1 MSGAVT
7 CPGRGTDWASL
18 PIARECSCGAIV
30 PPASPSPTPWRPDG
44 EGWDTYRL
52 GDVRGLAG
60 WEVGAIRGGRL
71 APATDEHA
79 DRIAA
84 MPDHAV
90 VYARPIP
97 EPPIKVGDRVRID
110 GDEDPAVVLAIDDDM
125 AWIRWT
131 AGLGTGARVSSQ
143 LSSLHRLPDRE
154 PRP

>member
-1 MSGAVT
+1 MKTMLG
-7 CPGRGTDWASL
+7 P
-18 PIARECSCGAIV
+18 SCAAG
-30 PPASPSPTPWRPDG
+30 G

-71 APATDEHA
+71 DRATDEHA

-97 EPPIKVGDRVRID
+97 EPPIKVGDRVTLHESFDRHDDAQGKVLEIRGENAAIWWD
-110 GDEDPAVVLAIDDDM
+110 TYPGFAAHGGHVAKERVGVLRLLPAEPP
-125 AWIRWT
+125 
-131 AGLGTGARVSSQ
+131 
-143 LSSLHRLPDRE
+143 SLTTHRCPS
-154 PRP
+154 